1 MLDPDGSAERDE
13 DDAGISF
20 AAASCRTRAS
30 AEETGSPGFLITPG
44 SSCTAG
50 PQLGFHSAPDA
61 RAFIKID
68 VYLLD
73 QVTVVNRLKMFF
85 QSSIFSKEAM
95 HALSSEQ

>member
-1 MLDPDGSAERDE
+1 MLDAVGSAERDE
-13 DDAGISF
+13 DDAGISL

-30 AEETGSPGFLITPG
+30 AEETGSTGFLITPG
-44 SSCTAG
+44 SSCAAG

-73 QVTVVNRLKMFF
+73 QVTCRQPSQNVD
-85 QSSIFSKEAM
+85 SIF
-95 HALSSEQ
+95 HI